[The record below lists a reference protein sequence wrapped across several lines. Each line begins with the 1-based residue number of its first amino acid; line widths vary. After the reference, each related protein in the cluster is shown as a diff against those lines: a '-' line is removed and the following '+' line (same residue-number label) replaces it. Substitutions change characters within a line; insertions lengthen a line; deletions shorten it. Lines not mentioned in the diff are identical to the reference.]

1 MRRRDV
7 LRRRETSRR
16 ASRYSK
22 EEAVSLL
29 PDAINKAWIS
39 AYPGAPE
46 VTDEKALAARVAMLA
61 DDRACWVKVAEAL
74 QTNNTA
80 LRSKL

>member
-1 MRRRDV
+1 M
-7 LRRRETSRR
+7 T
-16 ASRYSK
+16 
-22 EEAVSLL
+22 L
-29 PDAINKAWIS
+29 PDAINAAWIS
-39 AYPGAPE
+39 AYPKAE
-46 VTDEKALAARVAMLA
+46 AVTDEKALANRVVMLA